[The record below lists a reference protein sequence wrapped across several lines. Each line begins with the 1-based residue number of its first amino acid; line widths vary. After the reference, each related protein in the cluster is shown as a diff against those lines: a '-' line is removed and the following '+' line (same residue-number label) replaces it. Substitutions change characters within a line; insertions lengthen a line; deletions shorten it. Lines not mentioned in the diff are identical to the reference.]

1 MFSYFGVLISV
12 ILGLALTHL
21 VRGLSKLV
29 QMRDTVKIYWV
40 HVVWTF
46 NIIIYVLCLWWGMY
60 WWNNL
65 NEWTF
70 ELFGFLAAYSTLVF
84 VVASLLYP
92 AEFAH
97 DMDFE
102 AYYYKNQRWFF
113 GLLFVSYAI
122 DIPETYWKSVAH
134 LRDVP
139 TPYVVFLPT
148 LLVIVGTAALSRS
161 RKVQASLCVISLIL
175 QLAYVNLSALQRIVA
190 H

>member
-12 ILGLALTHL
+12 VLGLALTHL

-65 NEWTF
+65 TEWTF

-92 AEFAH
+92 TEFPR
-97 DMDFE
+97 DMDFD
-102 AYYYKNQRWFF
+102 AYFYKNQRWFF
-113 GLLFVSYAI
+113 GLLFLSYSI
-122 DIPETYWKSVAH
+122 DVPETYWKSFAH
-134 LRDVP
+134 LREVP
-139 TPYVVFLPT
+139 APYVIFLPT
-148 LLVIVGTAALSRS
+148 LLLIVAVAALSKS
-161 RKVQASLCVISLIL
+161 RRVQAALCLLALTI
-175 QLAYVNLSALQRIVA
+175 QLGYVNLSVLQRIVA
-190 H
+190 R

>member
-1 MFSYFGVLISV
+1 
-12 ILGLALTHL
+12 
-21 VRGLSKLV
+21 
-29 QMRDTVKIYWV
+29 
-40 HVVWTF
+40 
-46 NIIIYVLCLWWGMY
+46 
-60 WWNNL
+60 
-65 NEWTF
+65 
-70 ELFGFLAAYSTLVF
+70 VF

>member
-29 QMRDTVKIYWV
+29 QMRDTVKVYWV

-65 NEWTF
+65 NDWTF
-70 ELFGFLAAYSTLVF
+70 ELFGFLVAYSTLVF
-84 VVASLLYP
+84 VVSSLLYP
-92 AEFAH
+92 AEFPPH
-97 DMDFE
+97 MDFE
-102 AYYYKNQRWFF
+102 AYFYKNQRWFF
-113 GLLFVSYAI
+113 GLLFLSYAI
-122 DIPETYWKSVAH
+122 DVPETYWKSIVH

-139 TPYVVFLPT
+139 TPYVIFLPT
-148 LLVIVGTAALSRS
+148 LLVIVGTAAFSRN
-161 RKVQASLCVISLIL
+161 RRVQAALCITSLLL
-175 QLAYVNLSALQRIVA
+175 QLAYVNLTALQRIIL